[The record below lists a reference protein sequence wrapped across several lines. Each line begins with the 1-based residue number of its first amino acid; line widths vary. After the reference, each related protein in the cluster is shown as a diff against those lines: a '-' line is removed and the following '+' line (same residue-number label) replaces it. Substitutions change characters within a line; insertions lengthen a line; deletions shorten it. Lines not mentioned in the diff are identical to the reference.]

1 MTPPEQSRSLQ
12 SSAVRV
18 AERPRPNWPPL
29 RDYWTFLQRV
39 VRNPGLVG
47 AVAPSSPELAAA
59 MAAVVPS
66 TGSPVVVEL
75 GPGTGALSRAISQRL
90 PESGR
95 HIAIELDSGM
105 VEHLRAEL
113 PWLEVI
119 QGDAAELTALLD
131 KAGVSRAD
139 VVISG
144 LPWAVF
150 SAELQRKILTEV
162 GLALSATG
170 AFTTFTY
177 LHATGMK
184 SARRFRQQLESN
196 FDEVLVTRTVW
207 RNVPPA
213 LFYVCRRPLTAGT
226 QA

>member
-1 MTPPEQSRSLQ
+1 
-12 SSAVRV
+12 
-18 AERPRPNWPPL
+18 
-29 RDYWTFLQRV
+29 
-39 VRNPGLVG
+39 
-47 AVAPSSPELAAA
+47 

-213 LFYVCRRPLTAGT
+213 LFYVCRRSLTAGT